1 MYLAATC
8 DYGKKS
14 QILKVTILYR
24 RKNNYKKQKEIAM
37 NRILIL
43 FFLSLFSLSMLTCS
57 SFRTKTIGNFLQDDD
72 IKAMFENYEY
82 VSNYS
87 YFYTGYGNGPEAILG
102 ILKNYELVKVSGRIN
117 VTNWQ
122 QFEPGGEKLKELVEA
137 IKADR
142 YPERNSPTY
151 GYIISTPGGDQ
162 VGVMYAIRLPKTF
175 TQIGLRDGNLIT
187 VSPHII
193 RLGDP

>member
-1 MYLAATC
+1 
-8 DYGKKS
+8 
-14 QILKVTILYR
+14 V
-24 RKNNYKKQKEIAM
+24 
-37 NRILIL
+37 
-43 FFLSLFSLSMLTCS
+43 
-57 SFRTKTIGNFLQDDD
+57 QDDD

-87 YFYTGYGNGPEAILG
+87 YFYTGYGNGPEAIVG
-102 ILKNYELVKVSGRIN
+102 IKKDYELVKVSGRGN
-117 VTNWQ
+117 VTNWE

-162 VGVMYAIRLPKTF
+162 VGVMYAVRLPETY
-175 TQIGLRDGNLIT
+175 TQIGLRDGNLIA

-193 RLGDP
+193 RQRGP

>member
-1 MYLAATC
+1 MLNCASNWTNTV
-8 DYGKKS
+8 GN
-14 QILKVTILYR
+14 KV
-24 RKNNYKKQKEIAM
+24 
-37 NRILIL
+37 
-43 FFLSLFSLSMLTCS
+43 
-57 SFRTKTIGNFLQDDD
+57 QDED
-72 IKAMFENYEY
+72 IKALFENYEY

-87 YFYTGYGNGPEAILG
+87 YFYTGYGDGPVAIVG
-102 ILKNYELVKVSGRIN
+102 IDKDYELVKVSGRGN

-122 QFEPGGEKLKELVEA
+122 QFETGGEKLKELVEA

-162 VGVMYAIRLPKTF
+162 VGVMYTIRLPETY
-175 TQIGLRDGNLIT
+175 TQIGLRDGNLIA

-193 RLGDP
+193 RQRGPQLWCIWSILIQVPPTISNRGEFM